1 MFINFLETFF
11 FLSLGIAFVLILLIV
26 YHFKQQITS
35 IEEKSDTLF
44 DIIQNLAKELTVLK
58 SQQHLNNNSSMP
70 MFYSSNNENLGNIPI
85 FQPPMRVFNPNVNI
99 EQLEENDDDDEDA
112 DDDDEDADDDDDN
125 EDQDDDDHDDD
136 DDDDNDENADD
147 DNTFVYKKIKVD
159 DNIIQGEPVTNLEE
173 IQEET
178 FQNKELQHDSQIQ
191 ELDLNLENNTT
202 NIEDIDIDE
211 YNKETASSNTESYK
225 RMNLTAL
232 KNVVLSRGIQVD
244 MSKMKKNDLI
254 KLLQ

>member
-85 FQPPMRVFNPNVNI
+85 FQPPMRVFNPNINI
-99 EQLEENDDDDEDA
+99 EELEENNDDDGDNGDEDADDDDDD
-112 DDDDEDADDDDDN
+112 DDDDEDADDDDD
-125 EDQDDDDHDDD
+125 DDD
-136 DDDDNDENADD
+136 DDEHDD

-173 IQEET
+173 IQEEI

-211 YNKETASSNTESYK
+211 YNKETPSSNTESYK